1 LPSRPSRCSDA
12 DRADRLPGLSRPR
25 GLRLPFGASRSALAR
40 FRPAR
45 APCGRSRLSW
55 DSPCASPPT
64 LARLVHGVSPPRGL
78 PEPSG
83 KHVPPSW
90 FCTTSTVCHAR
101 EVRACCIPLPTLR
114 FAAFR
119 AFPAPPSAEADGSAT
134 SAVPATR
141 FTPLEESPRRQPH
154 RVTAAVALLW
164 FHRRTASFPPPKRR
178 DADDGPRPTRWAQ
191 IPARSLARRPPHI
204 HRRDSHSRSRVTRV
218 RVVERSPRP
227 ARRLRCRSR
236 PSGREG
242 GHSRAFL
249 HRRVRELASPL
260 PVGRSPHSFHGLCP
274 PSRCFWL
281 RAAAPPSRAVHVSN
295 EDLWTPGP
303 GGEPPSTELAFPKE
317 NQLASGRFTG

>member
-1 LPSRPSRCSDA
+1 M
-12 DRADRLPGLSRPR
+12 
-25 GLRLPFGASRSALAR
+25 
-40 FRPAR
+40 
-45 APCGRSRLSW
+45 
-55 DSPCASPPT
+55 
-64 LARLVHGVSPPRGL
+64 SPPRGL

-119 AFPAPPSAEADGSAT
+119 AFPAPPPAEAGDSAT

-164 FHRRTASFPPPKRR
+164 FHRRTASFTPPKRR
-178 DADDGPRPTRWAQ
+178 DADAGPRPTRWAQ
-191 IPARSLARRPPHI
+191 ILARSLARRPPHI
-204 HRRDSHSRSRVTRV
+204 HRRDAVQPKLRDTSV

-242 GHSRAFL
+242 GHFKAFL

-260 PVGRSPHSFHGLCP
+260 PAGRSPHSFHGLCP
-274 PSRCFWL
+274 PSRSFHL
-281 RAAAPPSRAVHVSN
+281 RAAAPPAFASRGRIPLRVRPTPPKRCRAPSESVRSRSGRRAWEHLERP
-295 EDLWTPGP
+295 EDLSGARQ
-303 GGEPPSTELAFPKE
+303 S
-317 NQLASGRFTG
+317 ASPTFMGFVTSKNARERSSRLSLES